1 MPAKTRHMETGRNKP
16 TKISVRQVFCQR
28 VAFGAD
34 GLRHWVMRN
43 IRAFMV
49 VMMIGTV
56 AMTAIAS
63 DTLKVKFRSR
73 ALLDATASGYGK
85 DEVQGYYRLED
96 FRVGFKANYGKF
108 ELKADI
114 GLGGGKVAVKD
125 LLLNYHFNNSV
136 ISVGN
141 GYEPF
146 SMDMLISTA
155 DLRFHQSAASV
166 LAFTNSRKLG
176 VTYHYHDDNW
186 YLATGVYTNNDI
198 NKLGDEKKKS
208 LVSTSRVVWRTQD
221 QLRKRLLHVG
231 GAFSFRT
238 KDVNKE
244 NPVGTMSSD
253 GVTSMFP
260 SPLLEA
266 EIDNMGTEL
275 KGVLEVLYTSR
286 KVLLQ
291 AESFVDR
298 LNRSGGLRHYLA
310 HGGYAQGSYLIVGEG
325 FDYDE
330 MYAIPGRPL
339 SDKAVELVARFNYTN
354 LNDGKSGIY
363 GGEEKYLSLGVNWY
377 LNKYL
382 GVKFNGSYVWVGD
395 HCDSF
400 YDKNFFLFQARIQYI
415 F

>member
-1 MPAKTRHMETGRNKP
+1 M
-16 TKISVRQVFCQR
+16 RQVFCQR

-34 GLRHWVMRN
+34 GLTHWVMRN
-43 IRAFMV
+43 IRVFMV

-155 DLRFHQSAASV
+155 DLRLHQSAASV

-198 NKLGDEKKKS
+198 NKLGDEKKKF
-208 LVSTSRVVWRTQD
+208 SRVHVTCRMANARPATQT
-221 QLRKRLLHVG
+221 LTACGRSLLFSYERRK
-231 GAFSFRT
+231 
-238 KDVNKE
+238 
-244 NPVGTMSSD
+244 
-253 GVTSMFP
+253 
-260 SPLLEA
+260 
-266 EIDNMGTEL
+266 
-275 KGVLEVLYTSR
+275 
-286 KVLLQ
+286 Q
-291 AESFVDR
+291 
-298 LNRSGGLRHYLA
+298 
-310 HGGYAQGSYLIVGEG
+310 
-325 FDYDE
+325 
-330 MYAIPGRPL
+330 
-339 SDKAVELVARFNYTN
+339 
-354 LNDGKSGIY
+354 GKSRGNR
-363 GGEEKYLSLGVNWY
+363 EQRR
-377 LNKYL
+377 
-382 GVKFNGSYVWVGD
+382 GD
-395 HCDSF
+395 IHVSF
-400 YDKNFFLFQARIQYI
+400 PAA
-415 F
+415 